1 MQSKL
6 TFATPSLPGLI
17 RHHAESPSD
26 FRCNDSLTVGGYW
39 MIAKAL
45 TIPFRDNSVGVR
57 CPSFEF
63 QRHSIDAGSQRQNKG
78 NGTRNYP
85 TQPTGA

>member
-1 MQSKL
+1 
-6 TFATPSLPGLI
+6 
-17 RHHAESPSD
+17 
-26 FRCNDSLTVGGYW
+26 